1 MTSVKHGNVGQA
13 ASILYGGF
21 KTMAGLQSGE
31 ELVSSLEAVE
41 AVNVWRGGAA
51 RPKKKKVAPAS
62 GAE

>member
-1 MTSVKHGNVGQA
+1 
-13 ASILYGGF
+13 
-21 KTMAGLQSGE
+21 MAGLQSGE